1 MRRKLGI
8 LFAVVFLS
16 VRLLSTLHMAEY
28 GFAEHGHDGKVCDIY
43 LLCKHNQVATAPAH
57 HLVVEI
63 AFVLLALPLA
73 AAVLRAPERY
83 RSGHPRAPP
92 AFLLD

>member
-28 GFAEHGHDGKVCDIY
+28 GFAKHEHDGYVCDIY
-43 LLCKHNQVATAPAH
+43 LLHKHNQIAAAPAH
-57 HLVVEI
+57 QLIVEI
-63 AFVLLALPLA
+63 AFVLLALSSA
-73 AAVLRAPERY
+73 ATILHAPQQH
-83 RSGHPRAPP
+83 RSNHPRAPP
-92 AFLLD
+92 AFLLT